1 MGQATLGTLALTLL
15 LAAAPIASPP
25 GSWTG
30 ARTAHFT
37 IVTDGG
43 SASAI
48 ALAARFERLR
58 LTFSQLW
65 PTARTGNK
73 SVIVIAPAHGR
84 GLATLLPPT
93 TAPDSTVHP
102 AGIMVSGLDRVYL
115 GIPLGRPDISGDQ
128 VATHEYVHLLVEAN
142 IPAAPLWLNEGLAEF
157 FASGRFDEAPVV
169 FGLPHA
175 GYLRVLRT
183 RDWLPLEDVVTA
195 TRGAALVGDANTS
208 ATFYAQAWAL
218 VHYLKL
224 GHRGRHANQLTS
236 FMARVGQGMA
246 PLHAA
251 EDSFGDLKG
260 LERALRSY
268 VRAEHFFDARLS
280 VPPGWESDVAHTPL
294 ASADATMM
302 VGDFLTHVQHFE
314 AAEAMLGHAA
324 TMSAPAAALS
334 ERRALLAF
342 SRQQLSDALGQANQA
357 LALDPDRPLVHY
369 LRAVA
374 LLAASSGMTVQT
386 TRDAE
391 HALRRAIA
399 AAPALAPAYTT
410 LGGLL
415 AARDGPSLEARM
427 LIQRAITLDPSAIG
441 HQVALGQV
449 LLMSGDTVE
458 AQQVAER
465 ARAAART
472 LTERESVERLLAA
485 ALKPN

>member
-1 MGQATLGTLALTLL
+1 MAQATLGTLALTLL
-15 LAAAPIASPP
+15 LTVAAIA
-25 GSWTG
+25 GAADSWTG
-30 ARTAHFT
+30 ASTAHFT

-43 SASAI
+43 SSSAT

-58 LTFSQLW
+58 QTFNQLW
-65 PTARTGNK
+65 PTARTGSK
-73 SVIVIAPAHGR
+73 RVIVIAPAHRR
-84 GLATLLPPT
+84 GLASLLPPST
-93 TAPDSTVHP
+93 TTDDAVHP

-115 GIPLGRPDISGDQ
+115 GIPLDRPDISGDQ
-128 VATHEYVHLLVEAN
+128 VAAHEYVHLLVEAN

-157 FASGRFDEAPVV
+157 FASGRFDDDPVV

-183 RDWLPLEDVVTA
+183 RDWLPLEEVFTA
-195 TRGAALVGDANTS
+195 TRGAALIGDANTS
-208 ATFYAQAWAL
+208 ATFYAQAWTL

-224 GHRGRHANQLTS
+224 GHRGRHANQLTT
-236 FMARVGQGMA
+236 FTAKVAQGFA
-246 PLHAA
+246 PLRAA
-251 EDSFGDLKG
+251 RESFGDLVV

-280 VPPGWESDVAHTPL
+280 VPSEAGPEAAPTPL

-302 VGDFLTHVQHFE
+302 VGDFLTHVLHFE
-314 AAEAMLGHAA
+314 AAEAVLARAA

-342 SRQQLSDALGQANQA
+342 SRQQLSTALDQAGHA
-357 LALDPDRPLVHY
+357 LALDPARPLAHY

-374 LLAASSGMTVQT
+374 LLAATSGMTVQT

-391 HALRRAIA
+391 IALRRAIA
-399 AAPALAPAYTT
+399 AAPELAPAYTT

-449 LLMSGDTVE
+449 LLMSGDTLE

-485 ALKPN
+485 ALRRQ

>member
-15 LAAAPIASPP
+15 LAAVAIASPP
-25 GSWTG
+25 DSWIG

-43 SASAI
+43 AAAAM

-65 PTARTGNK
+65 PTARTGTK
-73 SVIVIAPAHGR
+73 AVIVIAPAHRR
-84 GLATLLPPT
+84 GLASLLPPST
-93 TAPDSTVHP
+93 TPGDAVHP

-115 GIPLGRPDISGDQ
+115 GVPLDRPDISGDQ
-128 VATHEYVHLLVEAN
+128 VATHEYVHLLVDAN

-157 FASGRFDEAPVV
+157 FASGRFDEDPVV

-175 GYLRVLRT
+175 GYLRVLRA
-183 RDWLPLEDVVTA
+183 RDWLPLEEVLTA
-195 TRGAALVGDANTS
+195 TRGAALIGDAKTS
-208 ATFYAQAWAL
+208 AKFYAQAWAL

-224 GHRGRHANQLTS
+224 GHRGRHASQLTS
-236 FMARVGQGMA
+236 FMARVAQGLA
-246 PLHAA
+246 PLRAA
-251 EDSFGDLKG
+251 QESFGDLEV
-260 LERALRSY
+260 LERAMRSY
-268 VRAEHFFDARLS
+268 VRADHFFDARLS
-280 VPPGWESDVAHTPL
+280 VPPGSGSKAAHTPVT
-294 ASADATMM
+294 SADATMM
-302 VGDFLTHVQHFE
+302 VGDFLTHVLHFE
-314 AAEAMLGHAA
+314 AAEAMLARAA

-342 SRQQLSDALGQANQA
+342 SRQQLLAALEQANHA
-357 LALDPDRPLVHY
+357 LALDPERPLAHY

-374 LLAASSGMTVQT
+374 LLAATSGMTVQT

-391 HALRRAIA
+391 NALRRAIA
-399 AAPALAPAYTT
+399 AAPALAPAYTA

-485 ALKPN
+485 ARRRQ